1 MTLDMHI
8 TDKNNKTVVTPKNI
22 RPTQL
27 IGQKPKKKGKWWVW
41 VIISILVIIFGGL
54 GYIVYK
60 GIDLSKKIGLNLNA
74 GSLITEKQPEL
85 EKDSTGKYTNFLIL
99 GLDAGGGHTDTIM
112 VVSYN
117 YDTHNIVM
125 FSIPRDLYVATS
137 CSYTSNEESMNIIY
151 GGKSYFKIN
160 AIYSCYGSDE
170 NGFKHLESTIK
181 DVTGVEIQY
190 YAMVNFDGLK
200 DIIDAVGGIDINV
213 PKGFTDQYYPAEK
226 GEGSTYCGDGIGCGY
241 WKSIT
246 FKAGVQHMDGK
257 TALEYA
263 RSRHGAYTDGSGPV
277 LDYGRAAHQQE
288 VILALKDKV
297 LSTSTLTS
305 PKAIMGLISS
315 VSDNLTISPFTVNDI
330 EATLN
335 LVKTF
340 NTDGRSYSSFVLT
353 PYAANG
359 QIVIGST
366 KASDHQEPKLG
377 LGKYSDI
384 QEYIQ
389 DILTK
394 PAFYSENNTNPL
406 IYVYDSGLGYQ
417 ETYQKTKDLQNQYPF
432 LNIVFGGTTTYNE
445 NGDYIY
451 SDDTESTYPVTI
463 EEFAN
468 TLNITNKTKP
478 DFVTTNLYG
487 DVTILLGKQTQTEE

>member
-27 IGQKPKKKGKWWVW
+27 IGQKPKKKSKWWVW

-85 EKDSTGKYTNFLIL
+85 EKDSTGKYTNFLIVGIDTRPDQG
-99 GLDAGGGHTDTIM
+99 GLNTDTMI

-117 YDTHNIVM
+117 YDTNTIDMV
-125 FSIPRDLYVATS
+125 SIPRDLSVEINNSGWY
-137 CSYTSNEESMNIIY
+137 N
-151 GGKSYFKIN
+151 KIN
-160 AIYSCYGSDE
+160 SVYASAE
-170 NGFKHLESTIK
+170 NKEKGTGMSALQQT
-181 DVTGVEIQY
+181 VTKLTGIDIQY
-190 YAMVNFDGLK
+190 YALVNYQAFLDL
-200 DIIDAVGGIDINV
+200 IDAVGGIDINV
-213 PKGFTDQYYPAEK
+213 PVAFTDTCYPADSSK
-226 GEGSTYCGDGIGCGY
+226 DTGAHYGWCIDSEGW
-241 WKSIT
+241 WKTVSFDT
-246 FKAGVQHMDGK
+246 GVQHMDGK

-263 RSRHGAYTDGSGPV
+263 RSRHGEFSTGKDVTDF
-277 LDYGRAAHQQE
+277 GRAIHQQE
-288 VILALKDKV
+288 VIMAVKDKI
-297 LSTSTLTS
+297 LNTSTLTS
-305 PKAIMGLISS
+305 PKSIMAIISS
-315 VSDNLTISPFTVNDI
+315 IADNITTSGFTINDIQAGLNMAKNFSDNNG
-330 EATLN
+330 
-335 LVKTF
+335 KQ
-340 NTDGRSYSSFVLT
+340 YSFVLDLE
-353 PYAANG
+353 AGNKQLIANISTYDENG
-359 QIVIGST
+359 TLTAYLIG
-366 KASDHQEPKLG
+366 PKLG

-384 QEYIQ
+384 HEYIQ
-389 DILTK
+389 DILDK
-394 PAFYSENNTNPL
+394 PELYSEKPL

-432 LNIVFGGTTTYNE
+432 ISIVFGGSTKYDE